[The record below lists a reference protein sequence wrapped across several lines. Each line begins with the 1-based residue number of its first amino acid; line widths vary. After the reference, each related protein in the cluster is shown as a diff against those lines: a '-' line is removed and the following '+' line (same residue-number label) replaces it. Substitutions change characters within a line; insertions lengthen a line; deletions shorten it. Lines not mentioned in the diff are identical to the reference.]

1 MRTILSF
8 ALFVL
13 ANIGVCY
20 GFGVNPPRSPVPFTF
35 IPHVRTHASSTALH
49 SSGTTSSSQPK
60 PTKKYEPKWKKKQ
73 TLNEQLHGSA
83 PPAFEEVGI
92 KGDVPVVFR
101 QGNVTKM
108 TMAMRGQPMRDVA
121 TQAGQFIKYGCGKG
135 ECGTCEAMVQGKW
148 VRPCTA
154 LIPADVSSSED
165 FVIVV
170 KEVKSKSTS
179 SGKFFSVKS
188 FLMGFWNNI
197 LGMVGFVKSRRDAK
211 RSWSERKEYEDLV
224 KQKALEKKMQRQR
237 QQQGLAP

>member
-1 MRTILSF
+1 M
-8 ALFVL
+8 ALFVF
-13 ANIGVCY
+13 ANV
-20 GFGVNPPRSPVPFTF
+20 GFGSGFCVNPP
-35 IPHVRTHASSTALH
+35 VRTHASSTALY
-49 SSGTTSSSQPK
+49 SSGTTASKQKPK
-60 PTKKYEPKWKKKQ
+60 KKYEPKWKKKQ
-73 TLNEQLHGSA
+73 TLNEQLYGAA

-148 VRPCTA
+148 IRPCTA
-154 LIPADVSSSED
+154 LIPPDVSSSED

-170 KEVKSKSTS
+170 KDVKSKSTS

-188 FLMGFWNNI
+188 FLMGFYNNL

-211 RSWSERKEYEDLV
+211 RSWTERKEYEDLV
-224 KQKALEKKMQRQR
+224 KQKALEKKRQR

>member
-1 MRTILSF
+1 MRTFISS
-8 ALFVL
+8 ALFIF
-13 ANIGVCY
+13 ANSGACTA
-20 GFGVNPPRSPVPFTF
+20 FSVNRPRSTILFTS
-35 IPHVRTHASSTALH
+35 PARTHASSTVLY
-49 SSGTTSSSQPK
+49 STGTTSSQQQKPK
-60 PTKKYEPKWKKKQ
+60 KKYEPKWKKKQ
-73 TLNEQLHGSA
+73 TLNEQLYGAA

-101 QGNVTKM
+101 QGNVTKV

-135 ECGTCEAMVQGKW
+135 ECGTCEALVQGKW

-170 KEVKSKSTS
+170 KEVKSKSAS

-188 FLMGFWNNI
+188 FFMGFWNNL

-211 RSWSERKEYEDLV
+211 RSWSERKEYEELV
-224 KQKALEKKMQRQR
+224 KQKALEKKKERQR

>member
-1 MRTILSF
+1 MRTILSL
-8 ALFVL
+8 ALFIF
-13 ANIGVCY
+13 ANVGVGS
-20 GFGVNPPRSPVPFTF
+20 GFCVNPP
-35 IPHVRTHASSTALH
+35 VRTLASSTALH
-49 SSGTTSSSQPK
+49 SSGTTAK
-60 PTKKYEPKWKKKQ
+60 KKYEPKWKKKQ
-73 TLNEQLHGSA
+73 TLNEQLYGAA

-101 QGNVTKM
+101 QGNATKM

-148 VRPCTA
+148 IRPCTA
-154 LIPADVSSSED
+154 LIPSDVSSSED

-170 KEVKSKSTS
+170 KDVKSKSTS

-188 FLMGFWNNI
+188 FLMGFYNNL

-211 RSWSERKEYEDLV
+211 RSWAERKEYEDLV
-224 KQKALEKKMQRQR
+224 KQKALEKKRQR